1 MSNRVVLSFEP
12 ESESAE
18 GLVWKAGWRSFER
31 IPGCKEFTVPF
42 QLFSFRLYHH
52 SYAIDLACL
61 EEWKLTDNSSEAAF
75 APGPMSFCDR
85 RNAILGHCG
94 KGPAQTEQK
103 LPEQIPI
110 NCISY
115 KTCLLS
121 PSKFNLRKILQ
132 YCWEPIILN
141 FGGFV
146 ELEFAELTQCAAE
159 KQSSF
164 GQSELSPRLQRHASW
179 RAMIAI
185 W

>member
-18 GLVWKAGWRSFER
+18 GFVWKAGWRSFER

-61 EEWKLTDNSSEAAF
+61 EEWKLTDNSSEAAL

-94 KGPAQTEQK
+94 KGLAQTEQK

-115 KTCLLS
+115 NTCLLS

-132 YCWEPIILN
+132 YCWEPIILVDLLN
-141 FGGFV
+141 LNLQSWPNV
-146 ELEFAELTQCAAE
+146 PCAPQKNKALLD
-159 KQSSF
+159 KASF
-164 GQSELSPRLQRHASW
+164 PPDFRDTLLGQQW
-179 RAMIAI
+179 
-185 W
+185 